1 MKKINFIFLFSV
13 VMIIASGIFIT
24 DGYCASTYESSV
36 YGIKT
41 QVPDGWKVINMD
53 DEEVPGDFQPVFEMK
68 SKKPIDGKSPVAKMQ
83 IKEVTVT
90 DIEKFGRDFLSNLQK
105 QGFRVLRQ
113 QIITIDGKP
122 AFDATAEMVVGQIR
136 VKNSWVVMNGKKY
149 LFMLTLSDTDS
160 AAVENEVAQLLDS
173 IQYK

>member
-1 MKKINFIFLFSV
+1 MKKINFIFHFSV
-13 VMIIASGIFIT
+13 VMIIASGMFIT

-36 YGIKT
+36 YGIKA

-53 DEEVPGDFQPVFEMK
+53 DEEVAGDFQPVFEMK
-68 SKKPIDGKSPVAKMQ
+68 RKKPIDGKSPVATMQ
-83 IKEVTVT
+83 INKDTVP

-136 VKNSWVVMNGKKY
+136 VKNSWVFMNGKKY
-149 LFMLTLSDTDS
+149 LFMLTLSDTDTAS
-160 AAVENEVAQLLDS
+160 VENEVDQLLDS